1 MLSAHTNLVR
11 LTLSRMSVHN
21 LVSDTFVC
29 VQLLM
34 FGPNQHFGEKAL
46 LSADYKYR
54 ANAVAKGHVTVLCA
68 SREDFT
74 MVCNLSS

>member
-1 MLSAHTNLVR
+1 
-11 LTLSRMSVHN
+11 
-21 LVSDTFVC
+21 
-29 VQLLM
+29 M

-54 ANAVAKGHVTVLCA
+54 ASAVAKGHVTVLCA

-74 MVCNLSS
+74 MVCNLNS

>member
-1 MLSAHTNLVR
+1 MHESGETFLHV
-11 LTLSRMSVHN
+11 SVHN
-21 LVSDTFVC
+21 LVPDTFVC
-29 VQLLM
+29 LQLLL

-74 MVCNLSS
+74 MVCNLNS